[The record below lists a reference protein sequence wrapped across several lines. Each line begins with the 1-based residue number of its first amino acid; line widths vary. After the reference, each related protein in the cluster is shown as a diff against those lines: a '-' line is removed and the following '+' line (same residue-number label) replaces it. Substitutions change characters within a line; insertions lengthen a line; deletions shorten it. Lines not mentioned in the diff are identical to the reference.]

1 MPSYL
6 VFYARDA
13 VDDALAEEI
22 VTRVRSLAGGRVWSC
37 PAPGWFDE
45 PDAEV
50 AAERTCGGYLKVDDL
65 AGDDAAALLG
75 AARSLS
81 AELEVGV
88 AVEFNERPLGTFEPG
103 GVPTPALDALLR

>member
-6 VFYARDA
+6 VFYSRDA
-13 VDDALAEEI
+13 VDDELAREI
-22 VTRVRSLAGGRVWSC
+22 VERVRSLAGGRVWGC

-50 AAERTCGGYLKVDDL
+50 ATERTCGAYLKVDDL
-65 AGDDAAALLG
+65 AGDDAVALLA
-75 AARSLS
+75 AARTLS
-81 AELEVGV
+81 AELEVSV

-103 GVPTPALDALLR
+103 GVPSPALEALLR